1 MVHLLFYYLQ
11 ILSGTFF
18 KVTIIRFLVPT
29 SNRTISLMGAGI
41 SHSQDKFLF
50 VENKNFCNFFRQS
63 SNRLLFCHNH
73 HHPYSITREPLE
85 LFCADLNEITKFSY
99 SHLHSSTSIG
109 IISYFFLAR
118 ASSFLLFSVATFE
131 DSKNRKFTSIVEK
144 FVL

>member
-63 SNRLLFCHNH
+63 SNRLMFCHNH
-73 HHPYSITREPLE
+73 HHPYSNTREPPE

-109 IISYFFLAR
+109 IISFFFFGAG
-118 ASSFLLFSVATFE
+118 LFF
-131 DSKNRKFTSIVEK
+131 SIIQCCH
-144 FVL
+144 F